1 MRKRTLLACIL
12 ICACLFSI
20 SAQGQSEKRQTIE
33 IEYLTRLR
41 AEEYGRDVLN
51 TIAAEYTKA
60 NPDVRIKFTDVSYD
74 DLRSQTLL
82 KAQAGTPPN
91 LTEPVSAWIP
101 QLVGA
106 GILEPVSNY
115 MSEAD
120 LAKYVGSAVEDG
132 MIDGVPYAVPL
143 WHGPIM
149 LYANKDLMTRAG
161 LPIRDPKDMAEFM
174 DWVEKISALDP
185 DIIGFSMRNTRVANT
200 GFWFVPWI
208 WAFGGQLVDENDR
221 PNLNSTEFKQALSFY
236 AWCTKNGYSPEGIDA
251 STSRILFAQERAGF
265 VFDGPWLR
273 GMLRG
278 MTDNPDIDDVYQ
290 VLKVPCDPNGEPWT
304 IANPTS
310 IVVLKGAQN
319 KEITF
324 DFIKFMTQ
332 SPLMSELLAEKMG
345 NFPTYLE
352 FVENDPRMQTE
363 FYQAF
368 AEQMPYSRALPWKN
382 EKWPGLEDIL
392 ATAVSRAIAGEN
404 VDSVAQKAQAE
415 FEELLR

>member
-1 MRKRTLLACIL
+1 MRKTTLLACVL
-12 ICACLFSI
+12 ISTCLFALG
-20 SAQGQSEKRQTIE
+20 AQGQSEKSQIVE

-51 TIAAEYTKA
+51 AIALEYSKA
-60 NPDVRIKFTDVSYD
+60 NPNVKIKFTDVSYD

-101 QLVGA
+101 QLASA
-106 GILEPVSNY
+106 GILEPVNNY
-115 MSEAD
+115 LSDED
-120 LAKYVGSAVEDG
+120 LGKYVPSAVSDG
-132 MIDGVPYAVPL
+132 TIGGIPYAVPL

-149 LYANKDLMTRAG
+149 LYANKDLMSKAG
-161 LPIRDPKDMAEFM
+161 LPIRDPENMQEFM
-174 DWVEKISALDP
+174 TWIEKISALGNDT
-185 DIIGFSMRNTRVANT
+185 IGFSMRNTRVANT

-208 WAFGGQLVDENDR
+208 WAFGGKLVDESGKPALD
-221 PNLNSTEFKQALSFY
+221 SDEFKQALDFY
-236 AWCTKNGYSPEGIDA
+236 AWCTKNGYSPEGIDS
-251 STSRILFAQERAGF
+251 STSRIMFAQGRAGF

-278 MTDNPDIDDVYQ
+278 MTDNPDIDNMYQ
-290 VLKVPCDPNGEPWT
+290 VLKVPCNPDGEPWT

-310 IVVLKGAQN
+310 IVVLKGSEHKHIA
-319 KEITF
+319 F
-324 DFIKFMTQ
+324 DFIKYMTQ

-352 FVENDPRMQTE
+352 FVENDPRMQDP

-368 AEQMPYSRALPWKN
+368 AEQMPYSRALPWKD
-382 EKWPGLEDIL
+382 ERWPGLEDVL
-392 ATAVSRAIAGEN
+392 ATAVSRVIAGE
-404 VDSVAQKAQAE
+404 DSSLVARNAQAE